1 MCILILSALGLRLA
15 AWTTAAHAWRVRCA
29 GACSRHCKD
38 AVAARELSICSRGI
52 EHRLIG
58 VSHGSQQLNHLL
70 VGVID
75 VFVNGHTVAF
85 YGRWRFGLVMR
96 LINGFATG
104 RMAGFT
110 PLCGAGFANG
120 RANGFAPAC
129 GAGFANGRANGF
141 APTCGAGFANGRVAG
156 GANGRVNFFAA
167 GLLRLFSKGRVNV
180 LPAVVVAGWAA
191 GSSSPR
197 SSGRVRAVVGL

>member
-52 EHRLIG
+52 KHRLVG

-75 VFVNGHTVAF
+75 VFVDGHTVAF

-120 RANGFAPAC
+120 RANGFAPV
-129 GAGFANGRANGF
+129 
-141 APTCGAGFANGRVAG
+141 CGAGFANGRVTD

-167 GLLRLFSKGRVNV
+167 GLLKLFSKGRVNV
-180 LPAVVVAGWAA
+180 LPAVVVAGWSA